1 MKRDKTIHN
10 KSYSNLIEKLRLE
23 RKCLG
28 LSQVEVA
35 ERLNLTQSEM
45 SKLESGD
52 RRMDIVE
59 FKEILRVYR
68 INENSKLNGL

>member
-1 MKRDKTIHN
+1 M
-10 KSYSNLIEKLRLE
+10 
-23 RKCLG
+23 
-28 LSQVEVA
+28 A

-68 INENSKLNGL
+68 INENSKLNGFVMEFFGLER